1 MTLSQPVGT
10 WTQRKRY
17 TNRRGDKIDELMEYE
32 LTRETVL
39 ESESQLNERVGQF
52 RDQFGVDFQAT

>member
-17 TNRRGDKIDELMEYE
+17 TNRRGDKVDEHMEYE

-39 ESESQLNERVGQF
+39 ESES
-52 RDQFGVDFQAT
+52 